1 LIIKGIKM
9 ITIDNKS
16 YIMSGNKKY
25 LVAAESIDGSA
36 KLKIWS
42 VIY

>member
-1 LIIKGIKM
+1 MIIIDKPIAIIKNIK
-9 ITIDNKS
+9 T
-16 YIMSGNKKY
+16 GKY
-25 LVAAESIDGSA
+25 WAETIDGSA